1 MSYVP
6 EIWDG
11 QLTMT
16 KISLLEN
23 QQKAATNPPTRWK
36 NGQQKLTHWHR
47 SLMARHTIE
56 WGRPPIWSIYW
67 GKPSW
72 YLTIQLIWK
81 IESGNQGFRPQAL
94 DRAIKHNFFLIH
106 VIRDAKSCRCCRY
119 ICAGANFWAIL
130 GHFWAILGH
139 FWSFLGHFG
148 PFWAILGHFWAKLGN
163 FWTNL
168 QKVQIFLRPRWGRGA
183 RF

>member
-36 NGQQKLTHWHR
+36 DGQQKLTDWHR

-56 WGRPPIWSIYW
+56 WCSPPIWSIYW
-67 GKPSW
+67 GNPSW

-106 VIRDAKSCRCCRY
+106 VIIKMEKSLNKNLSHQSGWNNLEQLRHQWQ
-119 ICAGANFWAIL
+119 F
-130 GHFWAILGH
+130 
-139 FWSFLGHFG
+139 
-148 PFWAILGHFWAKLGN
+148 
-163 FWTNL
+163 L
-168 QKVQIFLRPRWGRGA
+168 QKVEPFGKIWGDPAIISSPLHWLTIGRADNLKGNQLHVD
-183 RF
+183 RTDNL

>member
-36 NGQQKLTHWHR
+36 DGQRKLTDWHR

-56 WGRPPIWSIYW
+56 WGSPPIWSIYW
-67 GKPSW
+67 GNPSW

-94 DRAIKHNFFLIH
+94 HRAIKHNFFLIH
-106 VIRDAKSCRCCRY
+106 VIIKMEKTRISVTNQDEIISWG
-119 ICAGANFWAIL
+119 ISDNFCKRLNPLVKYEVIQL
-130 GHFWAILGH
+130 
-139 FWSFLGHFG
+139 
-148 PFWAILGHFWAKLGN
+148 
-163 FWTNL
+163 
-168 QKVQIFLRPRWGRGA
+168 
-183 RF
+183 